1 MKVRILQYPL
11 VLTKNLRVMW
21 IRNRIVY
28 VYDVEIFP
36 NCFHCCC
43 KDTETGR
50 LYKFEIS
57 ERRNQLEDLVGFFLS
72 EGQWNMRMFCGYNN
86 HHYDDVIINYII
98 DYSRKLASLPYWKIC
113 QSLFNLSTTIVEDE
127 DGSREKLK
135 QWKYAH
141 YFESMDLLTMQF
153 SQKLRVG
160 LKTMQVTMHY
170 KNVYEYGGDFDQPLP
185 VDKIDEMIA
194 YNINDVE
201 STTEL
206 LNRLKEQIE
215 LRLFIEQEHGIDC
228 LSMDSVK
235 MAETFLLEEY
245 SKRSG
250 IPKNVIKEMRS
261 PMDYIPLKDVILPF
275 IKYKN
280 PKLQDV
286 LEDMKKQIVYS
297 KERKGYEKKFVLSNV
312 VYSVGVGGIHS
323 IHTPKIFLPK
333 DDEHIGHADVTS
345 MYPSLLIKYQL
356 GPRHLGKLFCDIFE
370 DIYYERIEAKRTGQ
384 KIKNLFLKIV
394 LNSPT
399 GKMQQ
404 EVSWMYDPFNV
415 FKIRINGQLILLML
429 VDRLLE
435 LGCEIIQVNT
445 DGVVYRAKNNL
456 REGIERA
463 ISEIEQITQL
473 GFEVDEYEA
482 FYQYAINDYFGVLKG
497 GEIEEKGMFIT
508 KTKLGKGLAPVVIPK
523 AVINYFVHKIP
534 VTETIEKDKD
544 IRDFLMS
551 QAVDKKFKVIHGDKP
566 VQRINRFYA
575 STDGPYLFKGL
586 KNPLRTISFVRL
598 TFKNGTTKEVP
609 KGEVEEGG
617 RYWYNSHIVSIE
629 NIGERIIDLNE
640 TEGLQ
645 NMLTKSGVTILNKFD
660 DTPIEDRKINYRY
673 YTSEAKK
680 IIADF
685 TEQQLELF

>member
-1 MKVRILQYPL
+1 
-11 VLTKNLRVMW
+11 MW
-21 IRNRIVY
+21 IRNDRAC

-36 NCFHCCC
+36 NVFHAVIY
-43 KDTETGR
+43 DTELKTR
-50 LYKFEIS
+50 TCIEIS
-57 ERRNQLEDLVGFFLS
+57 ERKNDIRNLIRLFTENDNKIFV
-72 EGQWNMRMFCGYNN
+72 GYNN

-98 DYSRKLASLPYWKIC
+98 DYKEKLTDLPYRRIC
-113 QSLFNLSTTIVEDE
+113 QSLFNLSSYIVKDE
-127 DGSREKLK
+127 EGSRERLK
-135 QWKYAH
+135 RWKYAH
-141 YFESMDLLTMQF
+141 YFKSMDLLTMQF

-170 KNVYEYGGDFDQPLP
+170 KNVQEYDGDFDQPLP

-215 LRLFIEQEHGIDC
+215 LRLFIEKEHGIDC

-235 MAETFLLEEY
+235 MAETFLLEKY
-245 SKRSG
+245 SQQSG

-275 IKYKN
+275 IRYKN
-280 PKLQDV
+280 PKLQAV

-297 KERKGYEKKFVLSNV
+297 KERKGYENKFVISNV

-323 IHTPKIFLPK
+323 INTPKIFHPGE
-333 DDEHIGHADVTS
+333 DEFIGHADVAS
-345 MYPSLLIKYQL
+345 MYPSLLIEYQW
-356 GPRHLGKLFCDIFE
+356 GPRHLGKLFCDLFAGLKV
-370 DIYYERIEAKRTGQ
+370 ERLEAKHTGQ
-384 KIKNLFLKIV
+384 KVKNLFLKIV

-429 VDRLLE
+429 VDRLLD

-445 DGVVYRAKNNL
+445 DGVVYRAKNTL
-456 REGIERA
+456 REGIQEA
-463 ISEIEQITQL
+463 ISEVERITRL
-473 GFEVDEYEA
+473 EFESDEYEA

-523 AVINYFVHKIP
+523 AIIAYFTQGTP
-534 VTETIEKDKD
+534 VTEFIEKDKD

-551 QAVDKKFKVIHGDKP
+551 QAVDKKFKVVHGDKP
-566 VQRINRFYA
+566 IQRINRFYA
-575 STDGPYLFKGL
+575 STNGPYLYKVK
-586 KNPLRTISFVRL
+586 KNENPGHFVL
-598 TFKNGTTKEVP
+598 EDPWGYPHEYDIP
-609 KGEVEEGG
+609 EES
-617 RYWYNSHIVSIE
+617 WS
-629 NIGERIIDLNE
+629 
-640 TEGLQ
+640 

-660 DTPIEDRKINYRY
+660 DLPIEDRKINYRY
-673 YTSEAKK
+673 YISEAKK

-685 TEQQLELF
+685 TEQQLELFQ

>member
-1 MKVRILQYPL
+1 
-11 VLTKNLRVMW
+11 MW
-21 IRNRIVY
+21 IRNRVVV
-28 VYDVEIFP
+28 VYDIEIFP

-43 KDTETGR
+43 KNSETGQI
-50 LYKFEIS
+50 YKFEIS
-57 ERRNQLEDLVGFFLS
+57 ERSNQIKELKQFFLS
-72 EGQWNMRMFCGYNN
+72 DYMFCGYNN

-98 DYSRKLASLPYWKIC
+98 DYFNVLTDLPYWRVC
-113 QSLFNLSTTIVEDE
+113 QSLFNMSQTIVEDE
-127 DGSREKLK
+127 EGSREKLK
-135 QWKYAH
+135 RWKYAH
-141 YFESMDLLTMQF
+141 YFKSMDLLTMMF

-160 LKTMQVTMHY
+160 LKTMQATMHY
-170 KNVYEYGGDFDQPLP
+170 RNVYEYEGDFNEPIP
-185 VDKIDEMIA
+185 STEIDNMIG

-201 STTEL
+201 STEEL
-206 LNRLKEQIE
+206 LNQLKEQID
-215 LRLFIEQEHGIDC
+215 LRLFIEKEHGIDC

-286 LEDMKKQIVYS
+286 LEDMKKQVVYS

-323 IHTPKIFLPK
+323 IHTPQIFLPK
-333 DDEHIGHADVTS
+333 DNEHIGHADVTS

-370 DIYYERIEAKRTGQ
+370 GIYHERVEAKRTGQ

-445 DGVVYRAKNNL
+445 DGVVYRAKNSL

-463 ISEIEQITQL
+463 ISEVEQITQL

-497 GEIEEKGMFIT
+497 GGIEEKGMFIT
-508 KTKLGKGLAPVVIPK
+508 ETKLGKGLSPVVIPK
-523 AVINYFVHKIP
+523 AVINYFVHHIP
-534 VTETIEKDKD
+534 VTETIEKDRD

-575 STDGPYLFKGL
+575 STNGPYLYKEDPGGSRD
-586 KNPLRTISFVRL
+586 RT
-598 TFKNGTTKEVP
+598 
-609 KGEVEEGG
+609 
-617 RYWYNSHIVSIE
+617 
-629 NIGERIIDLNE
+629 
-640 TEGLQ
+640 

-660 DTPIEDRKINYRY
+660 DLPIEDRKINYRY
-673 YTSEAKK
+673 YISEAKK
-680 IIADF
+680 VIADF
-685 TEQQLELF
+685 TEQQLSLF

>member
-1 MKVRILQYPL
+1 
-11 VLTKNLRVMW
+11 MW
-21 IRNRIVY
+21 IRNMVVC
-28 VYDVEIFP
+28 VYDIEIFQ

-43 KDTETGR
+43 KNSETGE

-57 ERRNQLEDLVGFFLS
+57 ERKNQLRELVEFFQRPYL
-72 EGQWNMRMFCGYNN
+72 FCGYNN
-86 HHYDDVIINYII
+86 HHYDDVIINYMI
-98 DYSRKLASLPYWKIC
+98 DYYNSLTGLPYWRIC
-113 QSLFNLSTTIVEDE
+113 QSLFNLSSTIVGDE
-127 DGSREKLK
+127 DGSREKVK
-135 QWKYAH
+135 RWKYAH
-141 YFESMDLLTMQF
+141 YFKSMDLLTMQF

-170 KNVYEYGGDFDQPLP
+170 KNVYEYEGDFDSPILNK
-185 VDKIDEMIA
+185 DIDQMIL

-201 STTEL
+201 STEEL
-206 LNRLKEQIE
+206 LNRLKDQIE

-235 MAETFLLEEY
+235 MAETFLLEKY
-245 SKRSG
+245 SERSG

-297 KERKGYEKKFVLSNV
+297 KERKSYEKKFVLSNV

-323 IHTPKIFLPK
+323 IHTPQIFLPK

-345 MYPSLLIKYQL
+345 MYPSFLIKYQW
-356 GPRHLGKLFCDIFE
+356 GPRHLGKLFCDIFSE
-370 DIYYERIEAKRTGQ
+370 IYNERVEAKRTGQ
-384 KIKNLFLKIV
+384 KVKNLFLKIV

-445 DGVVYRAKNNL
+445 DGVVYRAKNQL

-463 ISEIEQITQL
+463 IHEVETITQL
-473 GFEVDEYEA
+473 MFEVDEYEA
-482 FYQYAINDYFGVLKG
+482 FYQYAINDYFGVEKG
-497 GEIEEKGMFIT
+497 YSETHDPKLIEKKGMFIT
-508 KTKLGKGLAPVVIPK
+508 DTKLGKGLAPVVIPK
-523 AVINYFVHKIP
+523 AVINYFLTKQP
-534 VTETIEKDKD
+534 VDEFIVKDKD

-551 QAVDKKFKVIHGDKP
+551 QAVDKKFKVVHGEKP
-566 VQRINRFYA
+566 IQRINRFYA
-575 STDGPYLFKGL
+575 SVDGPYLYKVDPNGDRE
-586 KNPLRTISFVRL
+586 RT
-598 TFKNGTTKEVP
+598 
-609 KGEVEEGG
+609 
-617 RYWYNSHIVSIE
+617 
-629 NIGERIIDLNE
+629 
-640 TEGLQ
+640 

-660 DTPIEDRKINYRY
+660 ERPIEDRKINYRY
-673 YTSEAKK
+673 YISEAKK
-680 IIADF
+680 VIADF
-685 TEQQLELF
+685 TEQQLSLF

>member
-1 MKVRILQYPL
+1 
-11 VLTKNLRVMW
+11 MW
-21 IRNRIVY
+21 IRNRIVC

-57 ERRNQLEDLVGFFLS
+57 ERRNQLSELVEFF
-72 EGQWNMRMFCGYNN
+72 RKTYMFCGYNN
-86 HHYDDVIINYII
+86 HHYDDVVINYMI
-98 DYSRKLASLPYWKIC
+98 DYHRKLTDLPYWRVC

-135 QWKYAH
+135 RWKYAH
-141 YFESMDLLTMQF
+141 YFQSMDLLTMQF

-170 KNVYEYGGDFDQPLP
+170 KNVYEYEGDFDKPLP
-185 VDKIDEMIA
+185 KDEIDSMIL

-201 STTEL
+201 STEEL
-206 LNRLKEQIE
+206 LNRLKDQIE

-235 MAETFLLEEY
+235 MAETFLLEKY
-245 SKRSG
+245 SERSG

-297 KERKGYEKKFVLSNV
+297 KERKSYEKKFVLSNV

-323 IHTPKIFLPK
+323 IHTPQIFLPK

-345 MYPSLLIKYQL
+345 MYPSFLIKYQW
-356 GPRHLGKLFCDIFE
+356 GPRHLGKLFCDIFSE
-370 DIYYERIEAKRTGQ
+370 IYDERVEAKRTGQ
-384 KIKNLFLKIV
+384 KVKNLFLKIV

-445 DGVVYRAKNNL
+445 DGVVYRAKNQL

-463 ISEIEQITQL
+463 IHEVESITQL
-473 GFEVDEYEA
+473 MFEVDEYEA
-482 FYQYAINDYFGVLKG
+482 FYQYAINDYFGVEKG
-497 GEIEEKGMFIT
+497 YSETHDPKLIEKKGMFIT
-508 KTKLGKGLAPVVIPK
+508 DTKLGKGLAPVVIPK
-523 AVINYFVHKIP
+523 AVINYFLTKQP
-534 VTETIEKDKD
+534 VDEFIVKDRD

-551 QAVDKKFKVIHGDKP
+551 QAVDKKFKVVHGEKP
-566 VQRINRFYA
+566 IQRINRFYA
-575 STDGPYLFKGL
+575 STDGPYLYKVD
-586 KNPLRTISFVRL
+586 P
-598 TFKNGTTKEVP
+598 NGDRDKT
-609 KGEVEEGG
+609 
-617 RYWYNSHIVSIE
+617 
-629 NIGERIIDLNE
+629 
-640 TEGLQ
+640 

-660 DTPIEDRKINYRY
+660 ERPIEDRKINYRY
-673 YTSEAKK
+673 YISEAKK
-680 IIADF
+680 VIADF
-685 TEQQLELF
+685 TEQQLSLFQ

>member
-1 MKVRILQYPL
+1 
-11 VLTKNLRVMW
+11 
-21 IRNRIVY
+21 
-28 VYDVEIFP
+28 
-36 NCFHCCC
+36 
-43 KDTETGR
+43 
-50 LYKFEIS
+50 
-57 ERRNQLEDLVGFFLS
+57 
-72 EGQWNMRMFCGYNN
+72 MFCGYNN
-86 HHYDDVIINYII
+86 HHYDDVVINYMI
-98 DYSRKLASLPYWKIC
+98 DYHRKLTDLPYWRVC

-135 QWKYAH
+135 RWKYAH
-141 YFESMDLLTMQF
+141 YFQSMDLLTMQF

-170 KNVYEYGGDFDQPLP
+170 KNVYEYEGDFNKPLP
-185 VDKIDEMIA
+185 KDEIDNMIL

-201 STTEL
+201 STEEL
-206 LNRLKEQIE
+206 LNRLKDQIE

-235 MAETFLLEEY
+235 MAETFLLEKY
-245 SKRSG
+245 SERSG

-297 KERKGYEKKFVLSNV
+297 KERKSYEKKFVLSNV

-323 IHTPKIFLPK
+323 IHTPQIFLPK

-345 MYPSLLIKYQL
+345 MYPSFLIKYQW
-356 GPRHLGKLFCDIFE
+356 GPRHLGKLFCDIFSE
-370 DIYYERIEAKRTGQ
+370 IYDERVEAKRTGQ
-384 KIKNLFLKIV
+384 KVKNLFLKIV

-445 DGVVYRAKNNL
+445 DGVVYRAKNQL

-463 ISEIEQITQL
+463 IHEVESITQL
-473 GFEVDEYEA
+473 MFEVDEYEA
-482 FYQYAINDYFGVLKG
+482 FYQYAINDYFGVEKG
-497 GEIEEKGMFIT
+497 YSETHDPKLIEKKGMFIT
-508 KTKLGKGLAPVVIPK
+508 DTKLGKGLAPVVIPK
-523 AVINYFVHKIP
+523 AVINYFLTKQP
-534 VTETIEKDKD
+534 VDEFIVKDRD

-551 QAVDKKFKVIHGDKP
+551 QAVDKKFKVVHGEKP
-566 VQRINRFYA
+566 IQRINRFYA
-575 STDGPYLFKGL
+575 STDGPYLFKC
-586 KNPLRTISFVRL
+586 KFNPDDVGKI
-598 TFKNGTTKEVP
+598 
-609 KGEVEEGG
+609 
-617 RYWYNSHIVSIE
+617 
-629 NIGERIIDLNE
+629 IGEWDDVRIDDGW
-640 TEGLQ
+640 TMQ

-660 DTPIEDRKINYRY
+660 ERPIEDRKINYRY
-673 YTSEAKK
+673 YISEAKK
-680 IIADF
+680 VIADF
-685 TEQQLELF
+685 TEQQLSLF

>member
-1 MKVRILQYPL
+1 
-11 VLTKNLRVMW
+11 MW
-21 IRNRIVY
+21 IRNRKVY

-36 NCFHCCC
+36 NAFHCCC
-43 KDTETGR
+43 KDTESGQ
-50 LYKFEIS
+50 LHKFEIS
-57 ERRNQLEDLVGFFLS
+57 NRRNQLDNLVDFFYYDSS
-72 EGQWNMRMFCGYNN
+72 EKMFCGYNN

-98 DYSRKLASLPYWKIC
+98 DYYYKLSNMSYLKIC
-113 QSLFNLSTTIVEDE
+113 QSLYNLSKYIVETEDE
-127 DGSREKLK
+127 KYERIKR
-135 QWKYAH
+135 WKYAH

-153 SQKLRVG
+153 SRKLRVG

-170 KNVYEYGGDFDQPLP
+170 RNVQEYDGDFNAPIKDS
-185 VDKIDEMIA
+185 DIDEMIA
-194 YNINDVE
+194 YNINDVD
-201 STTEL
+201 STEEL
-206 LNRLKEQIE
+206 LNRLKPDIE

-245 SKRSG
+245 SKRTG

-286 LEDMKKQIVYS
+286 LEDMKKQVVYS

-323 IHTPKIFLPK
+323 IHTPQIFLPK
-333 DDEHIGHADVTS
+333 DDEFIGHADVTS
-345 MYPSLLIKYQL
+345 MYPSFLIKYQW
-356 GPRHLGKLFCDIFE
+356 GPRHLGKIFCDIFA
-370 DIYYERIEAKRTGQ
+370 DLYAERVEAKRTGQ

-445 DGVVYRAKNNL
+445 DGVVYRAKNSL
-456 REGIERA
+456 REGIQEA
-463 ISEIEQITQL
+463 ISEVEQITQL
-473 GFEVDEYEA
+473 MFETDEYEA
-482 FYQYAINDYFGVLKG
+482 FYQYAINDYFGVLKN

-523 AVINYFVHKIP
+523 AVINYFVHHIP
-534 VTETIEKDKD
+534 VTETIEKDRE

-575 STDGPYLFKGL
+575 STNGAYLFKDNL
-586 KNPLRTISFVRL
+586 EDDRDR
-598 TFKNGTTKEVP
+598 
-609 KGEVEEGG
+609 
-617 RYWYNSHIVSIE
+617 
-629 NIGERIIDLNE
+629 
-640 TEGLQ
+640 Q

-660 DTPIEDRKINYRY
+660 DLKIEDRKINYRY
-673 YTSEAKK
+673 YISEAKK
-680 IIADF
+680 VIADF
-685 TEQQLELF
+685 TEQQLSLF

>member
-1 MKVRILQYPL
+1 
-11 VLTKNLRVMW
+11 MW
-21 IRNRIVY
+21 IRNRIVHT
-28 VYDVEIFP
+28 YDIEIFP
-36 NCFHCCC
+36 NVFHCCC
-43 KDTETGR
+43 KNTETGQ

-57 ERRNQLEDLVGFFLS
+57 ERKNQLDELVHFFRYDSSNEVEHPYELRHT
-72 EGQWNMRMFCGYNN
+72 RMFCGYNN
-86 HHYDDVIINYII
+86 HHYDDVVINYII
-98 DYSRKLASLPYWKIC
+98 DYWYTLADLPYDRIC
-113 QSLFNLSTTIVEDE
+113 QSLFNLSQCIVEDE
-127 DGSREKLK
+127 EGSREKIK
-135 QWKYAH
+135 RWKYAH

-170 KNVYEYGGDFDQPLP
+170 KNVYEYEGDFNKPLP
-185 VDKIDEMIA
+185 KDEIDSMIL

-201 STTEL
+201 STEEL
-206 LNRLKEQIE
+206 LNRLKDQIE

-235 MAETFLLEEY
+235 MAETFLLEKY
-245 SKRSG
+245 SERSG

-297 KERKGYEKKFVLSNV
+297 KERKSYEKKFVLSNV

-323 IHTPKIFLPK
+323 IHTPQIFLPK

-345 MYPSLLIKYQL
+345 MYPSFLIKYQW
-356 GPRHLGKLFCDIFE
+356 GPRHLGKLFCDIFSE
-370 DIYYERIEAKRTGQ
+370 IYDERVEAKRTGQ
-384 KIKNLFLKIV
+384 KVKNLFLKIV

-445 DGVVYRAKNNL
+445 DGVVYRAKNQL

-463 ISEIEQITQL
+463 IHEVESITQL
-473 GFEVDEYEA
+473 MFEVDEYEA
-482 FYQYAINDYFGVLKG
+482 FYQYAINDYFGVEKG
-497 GEIEEKGMFIT
+497 YSETHDPKLIEKKGMFIT
-508 KTKLGKGLAPVVIPK
+508 DTKLGKGLAPVVIPK
-523 AVINYFVHKIP
+523 AVINYFLTKQP
-534 VTETIEKDKD
+534 VDEFIVKDRD

-551 QAVDKKFKVIHGDKP
+551 QAVDKKFKVVHGEKP
-566 VQRINRFYA
+566 IQRINRFYA
-575 STDGPYLFKGL
+575 STDGPYLYKVD
-586 KNPLRTISFVRL
+586 P
-598 TFKNGTTKEVP
+598 NGDRDKT
-609 KGEVEEGG
+609 
-617 RYWYNSHIVSIE
+617 
-629 NIGERIIDLNE
+629 
-640 TEGLQ
+640 

-660 DTPIEDRKINYRY
+660 ERPIEDRKINYRY
-673 YTSEAKK
+673 YISEAKK
-680 IIADF
+680 VIADF
-685 TEQQLELF
+685 TEQQLSLF

>member
-1 MKVRILQYPL
+1 
-11 VLTKNLRVMW
+11 MW
-21 IRNRIVY
+21 IRDRLVV
-28 VYDVEIFP
+28 VYDIEIFP

-43 KDTETGR
+43 KDTETDS

-57 ERRNQLEDLVGFFLS
+57 ERKNQLEELVDFFLS
-72 EGQWNMRMFCGYNN
+72 KGQQKMRMFCGYNN

-98 DYSRKLASLPYWKIC
+98 DYSQTLASLPYWRIC
-113 QSLFNLSTTIVEDE
+113 QSLFNLSSYIVEDE
-127 DGSREKLK
+127 EGSREKFK
-135 QWKYAH
+135 RWKYAH

-170 KNVYEYGGDFDQPLP
+170 KNVQEYDGDFNQPLP

-201 STTEL
+201 STSEL
-206 LNRLKEQIE
+206 LSRLKEQVE
-215 LRLFIEQEHGIDC
+215 LRLFIEKEHGIDC

-235 MAETFLLEEY
+235 MAETFLLEKY
-245 SKRSG
+245 SQQSG

-275 IKYKN
+275 IRYKN

-297 KERKGYEKKFVLSNV
+297 KERKGYENKFVISNV
-312 VYSVGVGGIHS
+312 VYSIGVGGIHS
-323 IHTPKIFLPK
+323 IHTPKIFHPGE
-333 DDEHIGHADVTS
+333 DEFIGHADVAS
-345 MYPSLLIKYQL
+345 MYPSLLIEYQW
-356 GPRHLGKLFCDIFE
+356 GPRHLGKLFCDLFAGLKA
-370 DIYYERIEAKRTGQ
+370 ERLEAKHTGQ
-384 KIKNLFLKIV
+384 KVKNLFLKIV

-429 VDRLLE
+429 VDRLLD

-445 DGVVYRAKNNL
+445 DGVVYRAKNTL
-456 REGIERA
+456 REGIQEA
-463 ISEIEQITQL
+463 ISEVERITRL
-473 GFEVDEYEA
+473 EFESDEYEA

-508 KTKLGKGLAPVVIPK
+508 KTKLGKGLQPVVIPK
-523 AVINYFVHKIP
+523 AVIAYFTQGIP
-534 VTETIEKDKD
+534 VAEFIEKDRN

-551 QAVDKKFKVIHGDKP
+551 QAVDKKFKVVHGDKP

-575 STDGPYLFKGL
+575 SIDGAYLFKID
-586 KNPLRTISFVRL
+586 P
-598 TFKNGTTKEVP
+598 
-609 KGEVEEGG
+609 
-617 RYWYNSHIVSIE
+617 NSNRE
-629 NIGERIIDLNE
+629 A
-640 TEGLQ
+640 T

-660 DTPIEDRKINYRY
+660 DLPIEDRKINYRY
-673 YTSEAKK
+673 YISEAKK
-680 IIADF
+680 VIADF
-685 TEQQLELF
+685 TEQQLSLF

>member
-1 MKVRILQYPL
+1 
-11 VLTKNLRVMW
+11 MW
-21 IRNRIVY
+21 IRNRIVH

-36 NCFHCCC
+36 NCFHCCV
-43 KDTETGR
+43 KNTETGQ

-57 ERRNQLEDLVGFFLS
+57 ERRNQLTDVVDFFRLQPIEDYF
-72 EGQWNMRMFCGYNN
+72 RMFCGYNN
-86 HHYDDVIINYII
+86 HHYDDVIINYMI
-98 DYSRKLASLPYWKIC
+98 DYRDKLAGLPYWRIC
-113 QSLFNLSTTIVEDE
+113 QSLFNLSSTIVGDE
-127 DGSREKLK
+127 EGSREKIK
-135 QWKYAH
+135 RWKYAH

-170 KNVYEYGGDFDQPLP
+170 KNVYEYEGDFDKPLP
-185 VDKIDEMIA
+185 KDEIDNMIL

-201 STTEL
+201 STEEL
-206 LNRLKEQIE
+206 LNRLKDQIE

-235 MAETFLLEEY
+235 MAETFLLEKY
-245 SKRSG
+245 SERSG

-297 KERKGYEKKFVLSNV
+297 KERKSYEKKFVLSNV

-323 IHTPKIFLPK
+323 IHTPQIFLPK

-345 MYPSLLIKYQL
+345 MYPSFLIKYQW
-356 GPRHLGKLFCDIFE
+356 GPRHLGKLFCDIFSE
-370 DIYYERIEAKRTGQ
+370 IYDERVEAKRTGQ
-384 KIKNLFLKIV
+384 KVKNLFLKIV

-445 DGVVYRAKNNL
+445 DGVVYRAKNQL

-463 ISEIEQITQL
+463 IHEVETITQL
-473 GFEVDEYEA
+473 MFEVDEYEA
-482 FYQYAINDYFGVLKG
+482 FYQYAINDYFGVEKG
-497 GEIEEKGMFIT
+497 YSETHDPKLIEKKGMFIT
-508 KTKLGKGLAPVVIPK
+508 DTKLGKGLAPVVIPK
-523 AVINYFVHKIP
+523 AVINYFLTKQP
-534 VTETIEKDKD
+534 VDEFIVKDKD

-551 QAVDKKFKVIHGDKP
+551 QAVDKKFKVVHGEKP
-566 VQRINRFYA
+566 IQRINRFYA
-575 STDGPYLFKGL
+575 STDGPYLYKVD
-586 KNPLRTISFVRL
+586 P
-598 TFKNGTTKEVP
+598 NGDREKT
-609 KGEVEEGG
+609 
-617 RYWYNSHIVSIE
+617 
-629 NIGERIIDLNE
+629 
-640 TEGLQ
+640 

-660 DTPIEDRKINYRY
+660 ERPIEDRKINYRY
-673 YTSEAKK
+673 YISEAKK
-680 IIADF
+680 VIADF
-685 TEQQLELF
+685 TEQQLSLF